1 MRMGEEIFVRRR
13 SVRKPRGSPKHAL
26 PMPTTSQRRI
36 PIARPLL
43 TDEEKRRVLD
53 VLESGQLTA
62 GPRVQEFERMF
73 STYLGAAQ
81 GVATS
86 SGTAGLVVALEAAG
100 IGRDARVVTTPLS
113 FGATANAILHAGAQP
128 VFADID
134 PRTFNLDPGAVED
147 AVAQTP
153 GVRAI
158 LPVHLYGLPCRM
170 DALMRI
176 ARRHNLI
183 VIEDAAQ
190 AHGAVFQGRRVG
202 TFGAMGVFSFY
213 PSKNV
218 TTGEGGMV
226 VTDDAQL
233 AERARLLT
241 NVGQR
246 TRYIYEILGYNYRM
260 TEMSGALGLGQLA
273 HLDER
278 NAQRRRHAALL
289 TAGLQDLPWL
299 VVPQETD
306 GHVYHQYTLRVPRVR
321 DRLSRHLESQGIE
334 TRVYYPVPIHRTPL
348 YQRLGYGDARCPVA
362 EQTVEEVLSV
372 PVHPALEEAE
382 VTRIIQA
389 IRQFNPQT

>member
-1 MRMGEEIFVRRR
+1 
-13 SVRKPRGSPKHAL
+13 
-26 PMPTTSQRRI
+26 MPTTSQRRI

-53 VLESGQLTA
+53 VLDSGQLTA
-62 GPRVQEFERMF
+62 GPRVQEFELAF
-73 STYLGAAQ
+73 STYLGAAH

-86 SGTAGLVVALEAAG
+86 SGTAGLIVALEAAG
-100 IGRDARVVTTPLS
+100 IGPGARVVTTPLS
-113 FGATANAILHAGAQP
+113 FGATANAILHAGAEP

-134 PRTFNLDPGAVED
+134 PRTFNLDPGAVQD
-147 AVAQTP
+147 VVAQTP

-176 ARRHNLI
+176 ARRHDLI

-190 AHGAVFQGRRVG
+190 AHGAAFQGRRVG
-202 TFGAMGVFSFY
+202 TFGGMGVFSFY

-226 VTDDAQL
+226 VTDDPQL

-260 TEMSGALGLGQLA
+260 TEISGALGLGQLA

-278 NAQRRRHAALL
+278 NARRRRNAALL

-299 VVPQETD
+299 VVPRETEE
-306 GHVYHQYTLRVPRVR
+306 GRHVYHQYTLRVPGVR

-348 YQRLGYGDARCPVA
+348 YQRLGYGDVRCPVA
-362 EQTVEEVLSV
+362 EQAVEEVLSV

-382 VTRIIQA
+382 VTRVIQA
-389 IRQFNPQT
+389 IRHFNPQT